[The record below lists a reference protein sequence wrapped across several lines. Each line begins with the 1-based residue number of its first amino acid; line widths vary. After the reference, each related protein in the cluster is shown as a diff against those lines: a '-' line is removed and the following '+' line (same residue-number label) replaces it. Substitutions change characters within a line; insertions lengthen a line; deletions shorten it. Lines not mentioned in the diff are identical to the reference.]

1 MTFNFLYLSFST
13 LHSSSFWR
21 DDTIF
26 FAKLNKPPVSSP
38 HRPPAPPSSLHP
50 SQMCLK
56 PAVDLKEV
64 KDLRYISDSFQITQ
78 KFGQLTNFK
87 LFPFQ
92 CCRRIFAIWSMSK
105 VEKILAGSFKIK
117 P

>member
-1 MTFNFLYLSFST
+1 MTFNFLCLSFSN

-21 DDTIF
+21 DDTTF

-38 HRPPAPPSSLHP
+38 HRPPPPPPPS
-50 SQMCLK
+50 
-56 PAVDLKEV
+56 PAVDLEEV
-64 KDLRYISDSFQITQ
+64 EDLRYISDSFQITQ

-87 LFPFQ
+87 SFPFQ
-92 CCRRIFAIWSMSK
+92 CCRRIFANWSMSK
-105 VEKILAGSFKIK
+105 VEKILEGSFKIK